1 VKMKVFWFPEPCAR
15 GWNFCVQSGFS
26 YREIS
31 QKPSGFP
38 GFARVKNYLNEKR
51 MRRIQPRRQYKKR
64 DEVRTMV
71 QTNTTMNEQHERARE
86 EALAKLVALLE
97 GDSPHPRQTHSPSTL
112 GKPNPLSQLAR
123 LQAARA
129 AYSLAN
135 TGDMERVHTN
145 AYFRHRGHVD

>member
-1 VKMKVFWFPEPCAR
+1 
-15 GWNFCVQSGFS
+15 
-26 YREIS
+26 
-31 QKPSGFP
+31 
-38 GFARVKNYLNEKR
+38 
-51 MRRIQPRRQYKKR
+51 
-64 DEVRTMV
+64 MV
-71 QTNTTMNEQHERARE
+71 QTNSTMNEQHERARE
-86 EALAKLVALLE
+86 EALERLVTLLE
-97 GDSPHPRQTHSPSTL
+97 RDNPHPHSPSAL